1 MMYRRNISKSAGTPE
16 NRLRVETCRCAGS
29 ERDMRI
35 LASGMIGSTEV
46 PLDDGVLMHARLAL
60 SGLLLLAAPLGAQTV
75 YTGFTQNPGCVVN
88 GPNMCAQKIAPQGAA
103 LTARNAFFGQL
114 ANNVATQNFESF
126 APGLGAPL
134 ALDFGFAGI
143 ATLTGAGNVEA
154 EDPVDIIPFGR
165 MAISGSQYYQTR
177 AAGVANFSIVFS
189 QQVAGFGFYGID
201 FGDVGGSVGL
211 DLFSG
216 GSMLSSLVIQPQ
228 VAPSGTFVPE
238 LNGGLRFWGVLFG
251 SNAIDRV
258 DFTLTGLPDDADVFA
273 FDDLTVADASQV
285 QSTVPEPAT
294 FALMA
299 AGLLGVLAVTRRRV
313 TNR

>member
-1 MMYRRNISKSAGTPE
+1 
-16 NRLRVETCRCAGS
+16 
-29 ERDMRI
+29 
-35 LASGMIGSTEV
+35 
-46 PLDDGVLMHARLAL
+46 MHARLAL
-60 SGLLLLAAPLGAQTV
+60 SGLLLVAAPLGAQTV
-75 YTGFTQNPGCVVN
+75 YTGFTQNPGCVVD
-88 GPNMCAQKIAPQGAA
+88 GPNFCAQKIAPQGAA

-114 ANNVATQNFESF
+114 TNNVGTQNFESF

-143 ATLTGAGNVEA
+143 ATLSGAGNIEA
-154 EDPVDIIPFGR
+154 EDPEIITVGR
-165 MAISGSQYYQTR
+165 YAISGSQYYQTR
-177 AAGVANFSIVFS
+177 AAGVANFSILFS

-201 FGDVGGSVGL
+201 FGDVGGSIGV

-216 GSMLSSLVIQPQ
+216 GNKLNSLVIQPQ
-228 VAPSGTFVPE
+228 MAPYGTFVPE

-251 SNAIDRV
+251 SNAFDRV
-258 DFTLTGLPDDADVFA
+258 DFTLVGEASAQDTFA

-294 FALMA
+294 FALLG
-299 AGLLGVLAVTRRRV
+299 AGLLGVFAVTRRRV